1 MRLRRNSPNCELV
14 MRPGLD
20 TEFFDLPLP
29 RVIAHRGASGDYPE
43 NTLPAFRAASSMG
56 APYFELDVHITRDD
70 EIVVVHDDDLRRV
83 AAHDGVIRE
92 MTMAEL
98 ATADAGHN
106 FTRDG
111 GLSFPF
117 RGQGIRV
124 PSLAEVFA
132 AFPHQRYILEI
143 KHTGPHLVPALL
155 AVIHRAKMQRR
166 VLIASEHQGP
176 IDELRSLAPGVPTN
190 LPAREVGLFMMSL
203 APRAQSYVARGEA
216 LQIPTEHQ
224 SLKLVSAESVA
235 AAHRIGIELQVWT
248 VNGAAEMR
256 EMLALGVDGILT
268 DYPARLLNL
277 LRAS

>member
-1 MRLRRNSPNCELV
+1 

-20 TEFFDLPLP
+20 TEFFDLPRP

-43 NTLPAFRAASSMG
+43 NTLPAFGAACTMG
-56 APYFELDVHITRDD
+56 APYFELDVHITRDG
-70 EIVVVHDDDLRRV
+70 EIVVIHDDNLRRV
-83 AAHDGVIRE
+83 AAHDGLIRE

-98 ATADAGHN
+98 ATVDAGRN

-111 GLSFPF
+111 GRGFPF

-132 AFPHQRYILEI
+132 AFPHQRFILEI
-143 KHTGPHLVPALL
+143 KQTSHHLVPAML
-155 AVIHRAKMQRR
+155 AVIDRAKMRRR
-166 VLIASEHQGP
+166 VLIASEHQEP
-176 IDELRSLAPGVPTN
+176 IDEFRALAPGIPTN

-203 APRAQSYVARGEA
+203 GPRAQSYVARGEA
-216 LQIPTEHQ
+216 LQIPPEHQ
-224 SLKLVSAESVA
+224 SWKLVSAESVA
-235 AAHRIGIELQVWT
+235 TAHRIGIELQVWT
-248 VNGAAEMR
+248 VNGAAEMC

-268 DYPARLLNL
+268 DYPARLLDL